1 MASSSFDTPVHDFRP
16 LQFVRVLFHRVPLY
30 QSVTV
35 FRRLSSSSV
44 EVRTEG
50 REGSVVVLV
59 FALLLVWLP
68 RCTRPSVCLFVLV
81 DACCLRR
88 FAGVRRHALAVGGRW
103 RSATCSGVSG
113 GAGGTASGA
122 GGTAN
127 DKRGARALGD
137 RFSAAQLQTVGP
149 ARTRRG
155 RVGIVVMDYEKLE

>member
-1 MASSSFDTPVHDFRP
+1 MASSSFDTPVHDFRHRP

-35 FRRLSSSSV
+35 LRRLSSSSV

-68 RCTRPSVCLFVLV
+68 RRTLPSVCLCVLV

-88 FAGVRRHALAVGGRW
+88 FAGVRRHALDVGGARQPVPG
-103 RSATCSGVSG
+103 SQ
-113 GAGGTASGA
+113 AGRAGRQAGRAGRQTASGVH
-122 GGTAN
+122 GRLGT
-127 DKRGARALGD
+127 GSARHSFKLLA
-137 RFSAAQLQTVGP
+137 
-149 ARTRRG
+149 RRG
-155 RVGIVVMDYEKLE
+155 RGEGARGLW

>member
-1 MASSSFDTPVHDFRP
+1 MASSSFDTPVHDFRHRP

-68 RCTRPSVCLFVLV
+68 RRTLPSVCLCVLV

-113 GAGGTASGA
+113 GAGGTANG
-122 GGTAN
+122 
-127 DKRGARALGD
+127 KRGARALGD

-155 RVGIVVMDYEKLE
+155 REGIVVMDYEKLE